1 MVHGKYLELDA
12 VYKPDMPLTLEGHR
26 LVDVSWKICVHQLD
40 EAQQIWIQPSQTELQ
55 LVVAWTLIAHI
66 EQGSTG
72 YESNMNRMI
81 TGYESD
87 KMIIYEDI
95 VTTNRT
101 ILALTKL
108 VGTSII
114 F

>member
-1 MVHGKYLELDA
+1 MDSAKPNRTPTGCRLDT
-12 VYKPDMPLTLEGHR
+12 Y
-26 LVDVSWKICVHQLD
+26 
-40 EAQQIWIQPSQTELQ
+40 
-55 LVVAWTLIAHI
+55 IAHI

-87 KMIIYEDI
+87 KMIIDEDI
-95 VTTNRT
+95 VRTNRT